1 MKTIKKNMEHS
12 FNIAIAKEYG
22 VLAAVLIR
30 NFQYWISKNKSEKH
44 NFVNGHYWTFNST
57 AGLCELFP
65 YMSKDQIN
73 RQINMLVEKGVLIKG
88 HFSENPNDRRTWI
101 AFSDDAKWISQN
113 YEMDLAISQNGFSES
128 AKCINEYYNDTNN
141 KHTDNKP
148 NNKPECKPRVYEA
161 EKFAPLNA
169 NDVAF
174 ADFYRRTFN
183 TDFIW
188 QENTSQSVQRII
200 DSIENTIRAN
210 GDIPDPATMPQYLTD
225 FLNAVY
231 RLNDKWLNERF
242 NPQLIAKQYNQLY
255 NRISNGAKS
264 KQQDELEAYAKAAGV
279 SPEFLAEVA
288 AGLGGSL

>member
-12 FNIAIAKEYG
+12 FNIAVAMEYG
-22 VLAAVLIR
+22 VLEAVIIR
-30 NFQYWISKNKSEKH
+30 NFQYWISKNKANKSH
-44 NFVNGHYWTFNST
+44 FINDHYWTYNSIS
-57 AGLCELFP
+57 ALQELFP
-65 YMSKDQIN
+65 YATTKKVRSCIDK
-73 RQINMLVEKGVLIKG
+73 LVEKGVLIKG
-88 HFSENPNDRRTWI
+88 HFSENPNDRTSWF
-101 AFSDDAKWISQN
+101 AFADEGKWIVQN
-113 YEMDLAISQNGFSES
+113 WQMDLPAGENGFADEG
-128 AKCINEYYNDTNN
+128 KCINEYYNDTNN

>member
-1 MKTIKKNMEHS
+1 MQAWIDLLLLANHSEQTIFVRGNEVL
-12 FNIAIAKEYG
+12 IGIGQLAIAQANLASRWQWSKGKVIRFLEFLEQNKMIELQKSSVINLISITNYSKYQDNGTTDRTTDDTTDRTTDGLQTEQQTGHKQEYKNDKNDKNEEEWKE
-22 VLAAVLIR
+22 
-30 NFQYWISKNKSEKH
+30 
-44 NFVNGHYWTFNST
+44 
-57 AGLCELFP
+57 
-65 YMSKDQIN
+65 
-73 RQINMLVEKGVLIKG
+73 
-88 HFSENPNDRRTWI
+88 ENNLL
-101 AFSDDAKWISQN
+101 SQR
-113 YEMDLAISQNGFSES
+113 A
-128 AKCINEYYNDTNN
+128 
-141 KHTDNKP
+141 
-148 NNKPECKPRVYEA
+148 REA

-264 KQQDELEAYAKAAGV
+264 KQQAELEAYAKAAGV
-279 SPEFLAEVA
+279 SPEFLAEVT

>member
-1 MKTIKKNMEHS
+1 
-12 FNIAIAKEYG
+12 
-22 VLAAVLIR
+22 
-30 NFQYWISKNKSEKH
+30 
-44 NFVNGHYWTFNST
+44 
-57 AGLCELFP
+57 
-65 YMSKDQIN
+65 
-73 RQINMLVEKGVLIKG
+73 
-88 HFSENPNDRRTWI
+88 
-101 AFSDDAKWISQN
+101 
-113 YEMDLAISQNGFSES
+113 
-128 AKCINEYYNDTNN
+128 
-141 KHTDNKP
+141 
-148 NNKPECKPRVYEA
+148 VYEA

-174 ADFYRRTFN
+174 ADFYRKAFK
-183 TDFIW
+183 TDFVW

-210 GDIPDPATMPQYLTD
+210 GDTPDPATMPQYLTD

-264 KQQDELEAYAKAAGV
+264 KQQAELEAYAKAAGV
-279 SPEFLAEVA
+279 SPEFLAEVT